1 MYYLFRLTFWPD
13 KRYPTPRRFNTQHS
27 TYGSIPYTRYPECRV
42 SFNIRAASYGQHHYD
57 STTVDT
63 SSIFTASSW
72 TTRRWRERQRAVMWR
87 RELRLDE
94 QTERWVFFGLPH
106 EMG

>member
-42 SFNIRAASYGQHHYD
+42 SFNIR
-57 STTVDT
+57 
-63 SSIFTASSW
+63 TASLRQYD
-72 TTRRWRERQRAVMWR
+72 RRHIEHFHSKLTDDKEMERKAARSNVAA
-87 RELRLDE
+87 
-94 QTERWVFFGLPH
+94 
-106 EMG
+106 